1 MNASQGLFYF
11 ISGLS
16 TLNGFLFGS
25 YLLFLNKSR
34 VTHHLL
40 LGFLLLLLSV
50 KLGDAVF
57 SYFHPDLS
65 LVYIQ
70 MGLSA
75 CLLIGPTLY
84 FYARSCI
91 FPQQVFFRNW
101 KVSFLPFMALIVIGL
116 MYPMQLYPEIWK
128 QYLVKLVYAI
138 WFSGLAV
145 TCVFYWK
152 YKDRFR
158 EGSYFRYIL
167 LGNIIYY
174 TGFSGMMKGPVC
186 IVGAIAFTLLT
197 YLKIY
202 EVFRNNP
209 EERSSIKKPEKYQH
223 KKIPGKQADL
233 LIQKLEK
240 IVLEEKLYLLPDI
253 KLGDVASRSNM
264 TNHQLSQLLNDNLKQ
279 RFSAFINGYRIKEA
293 CKLIVEKPHIRIEE
307 IGYEVGFNSKSTFF
321 TVFKKLTGI
330 TPMQY
335 REGVPQ
341 TTPSY

>member
-34 VTHHLL
+34 VAHHLL
-40 LGFLLLLLSV
+40 LGVLLLLLSV

-57 SYFHPDLS
+57 SYFHPELS

-75 CLLIGPTLY
+75 CLLIGPALY
-84 FYARSCI
+84 FYTRSCI
-91 FPQQVFFRNW
+91 FPQKVFFRNW
-101 KVSFLPFMALIVIGL
+101 WVSFLPFMVLIIIGL
-116 MYPMQLYPEIWK
+116 MYPMPLYPEIWR
-128 QYLVKLVYAI
+128 QYVVKLVYAI
-138 WFSGLAV
+138 WLFGLAV

-152 YKDRFR
+152 HKDRFR
-158 EGSYFRYIL
+158 EGFYFRYIL

-174 TGFSGMMKGPVC
+174 TGFSGLMKGPAC
-186 IVGAIAFTLLT
+186 IIGAIAFTVLT

-202 EVFRNNP
+202 EVFRKTP
-209 EERSSIKKPEKYQH
+209 EGRSFIKKPEKYQH
-223 KKIPGKQADL
+223 KKIPAKQAEL

-240 IVLEEKLYLLPDI
+240 MVLEEKLYFLPDI
-253 KLGDVASRSNM
+253 KLGDVASRINM
-264 TNHQLSQLLNDNLKQ
+264 TNHQLSQLLNDNLRQ
-279 RFSAFINGYRIKEA
+279 GFSAFINGYRIKEA
-293 CKLIVEKPHIRIEE
+293 CKLILEKPHIRIEE

-321 TVFKKLTGI
+321 TAFKKLTGV
-330 TPMQY
+330 TPLQY
-335 REGVPQ
+335 RE
-341 TTPSY
+341 TTVRTS